1 MVLTPIQDPARTIS
15 ILLHCA
21 PGLALFGSYPL
32 RIGEATSAARKLP
45 LPFFRH
51 SASYNFARLGIN
63 DKKTVSEASPTHFIT
78 VIGVGI
84 QSLLTKEGGIAT

>member
-1 MVLTPIQDPARTIS
+1 MLAPIQDPARTIS
-15 ILLHCA
+15 ILLH
-21 PGLALFGSYPL
+21 GLALFGSYPL
-32 RIGEATSAARKLP
+32 RLVDAIGEATSAARKLP

-63 DKKTVSEASPTHFIT
+63 DKKTVSEASPTHIIT